1 MIEQTI
7 QVGNLQLRGR
17 IVMPPMATEQ
27 ADGGLVTP
35 SMGAY
40 YAARAKNPE
49 IGLIITEHS
58 YIEMRGKASRGQVSI
73 AEDEAIEGLSTI
85 TKAIHAAAEGIKVFA
100 QINHAGGYTS
110 RDITGTE
117 PVSAS
122 AGILKQEPARALT
135 KDEIL
140 QIEELF
146 AQAARRAQLAGYDG
160 VEIHSAHSYLLN
172 QFYSPLTNRR
182 TDEYGCQTME
192 NRLRMHLETIQKV
205 REKVG
210 ENFPIAVRLGGC
222 DYTPGGSTIEDS
234 VEASLMLQKAG
245 VDLLDLSGGMAAKG
259 RGRSFGPFRRHV
271 PVYSGGGFGAGL
283 VWADDAADQT
293 AGKCAC
299 AADGRDQNTGR
310 GGDAFGARRCRFDRY
325 RPGAFKRTVVKIT
338 GAA

>member
-1 MIEQTI
+1 MIEQNI

-35 SMGAY
+35 GMGAY

-73 AEDEAIEGLSTI
+73 AENEAIEGLSTI

-122 AGILKQEPARALT
+122 AGIFKQEPARALT

-234 VEASLMLQKAG
+234 VEASLLLQKAG
-245 VDLLDLSGGMAAKG
+245 VDLLDLSGGMCRYILEG
-259 RGRSFGPFRRHV
+259 VSEPGWFGQMTRQIKQQVNV
-271 PVYSGGGFGAGL
+271 PVLLTGGIKTRAEAETLLEQG
-283 VWADDAADQT
+283 AADLI
-293 AGKCAC
+293 GI
-299 AADGRDQNTGR
+299 GR
-310 GGDAFGARRCRFDRY
+310 ALLKE
-325 RPGAFKRTVVKIT
+325 PLLK
-338 GAA
+338 

>member
-35 SMGAY
+35 GMGAY

-172 QFYSPLTNRR
+172 QFYSPLTNHR
-182 TDEYGCQTME
+182 TDEYGSQTME

-234 VEASLMLQKAG
+234 VEASLLLQKAG
-245 VDLLDLSGGMAAKG
+245 VDLLDLSGGMCRYTLEG
-259 RGRSFGPFRRHV
+259 VSEPGWFGQMTRQIKQQVNV
-271 PVYSGGGFGAGL
+271 PVLLTGGIKTRAEAETLLEQG
-283 VWADDAADQT
+283 AADLI
-293 AGKCAC
+293 GI
-299 AADGRDQNTGR
+299 GR
-310 GGDAFGARRCRFDRY
+310 ALLKE
-325 RPGAFKRTVVKIT
+325 PLLK
-338 GAA
+338 

>member
-35 SMGAY
+35 GMGAY

-73 AEDEAIEGLSTI
+73 AENEAIEGLSTI

-122 AGILKQEPARALT
+122 AGIFKQEPARALT

-234 VEASLMLQKAG
+234 VEASLLLQKAG
-245 VDLLDLSGGMAAKG
+245 VDLLDLSGGMCRYILEG
-259 RGRSFGPFRRHV
+259 VSEPGWFGQMTRQIKQQVNV
-271 PVYSGGGFGAGL
+271 PVLLTGGIKTRAEAETLLEQG
-283 VWADDAADQT
+283 AADLI
-293 AGKCAC
+293 GI
-299 AADGRDQNTGR
+299 GR
-310 GGDAFGARRCRFDRY
+310 ALLKE
-325 RPGAFKRTVVKIT
+325 PLLK
-338 GAA
+338 

>member
-35 SMGAY
+35 GMGAY

-172 QFYSPLTNRR
+172 QFYSPLTNHR
-182 TDEYGCQTME
+182 TDEYGSQTME

-245 VDLLDLSGGMAAKG
+245 VDLLDLSGGMCRYILEG
-259 RGRSFGPFRRHV
+259 VSEPGWFGQMTRQIKQQVSV
-271 PVYSGGGFGAGL
+271 PVLLTGGIKTRAEAETLLEQG
-283 VWADDAADQT
+283 AADLI
-293 AGKCAC
+293 GI
-299 AADGRDQNTGR
+299 GR
-310 GGDAFGARRCRFDRY
+310 ALLKE
-325 RPGAFKRTVVKIT
+325 PLLK
-338 GAA
+338 

>member
-35 SMGAY
+35 GMGAY

-122 AGILKQEPARALT
+122 AGIFKQEPARALT

-234 VEASLMLQKAG
+234 VEASLLLQKAG
-245 VDLLDLSGGMAAKG
+245 VDLLDLSGGMCRYILEG
-259 RGRSFGPFRRHV
+259 VSEPGWFGQMTQQIKQQVNV
-271 PVYSGGGFGAGL
+271 PVLLTGGIKTRAEAETLLEQG
-283 VWADDAADQT
+283 AADLI
-293 AGKCAC
+293 GI
-299 AADGRDQNTGR
+299 GR
-310 GGDAFGARRCRFDRY
+310 ALLKE
-325 RPGAFKRTVVKIT
+325 PLLK
-338 GAA
+338 

>member
-172 QFYSPLTNRR
+172 QFYSPLTNHR
-182 TDEYGCQTME
+182 TDEYGSQTME

-234 VEASLMLQKAG
+234 VEASLLLQKAG
-245 VDLLDLSGGMAAKG
+245 VDLLDLSGGMCRYILEG
-259 RGRSFGPFRRHV
+259 VSEPGWFGQMTRQIKQQVNV
-271 PVYSGGGFGAGL
+271 PVLLTGGIKTRAEAETLLEQG
-283 VWADDAADQT
+283 AADLI
-293 AGKCAC
+293 GI
-299 AADGRDQNTGR
+299 GR
-310 GGDAFGARRCRFDRY
+310 ALLKE
-325 RPGAFKRTVVKIT
+325 PLLK
-338 GAA
+338 

>member
-182 TDEYGCQTME
+182 TDEYGS
-192 NRLRMHLETIQKV
+192 ETIQKV

-245 VDLLDLSGGMAAKG
+245 VDLLDLSGGMCRYILEG
-259 RGRSFGPFRRHV
+259 VSEPGWFGQMTHQIKQQVSV
-271 PVYSGGGFGAGL
+271 PVLLTGGIKTRAEAETLLEQG
-283 VWADDAADQT
+283 AADLI
-293 AGKCAC
+293 GLK
-299 AADGRDQNTGR
+299 
-310 GGDAFGARRCRFDRY
+310 RRALKSSGSFPVSKKHRE
-325 RPGAFKRTVVKIT
+325 GLL
-338 GAA
+338 

>member
-35 SMGAY
+35 GMGAY

-172 QFYSPLTNRR
+172 QFYSPLTNHR
-182 TDEYGCQTME
+182 TDEYGSQTME

-234 VEASLMLQKAG
+234 VEASLLLQKAG
-245 VDLLDLSGGMAAKG
+245 VDLLDLSGGMCRYILEG
-259 RGRSFGPFRRHV
+259 VSEPGWFGQMTRQIKQQVSV
-271 PVYSGGGFGAGL
+271 PVLLTGGIKTRAEAETLLEQG
-283 VWADDAADQT
+283 AADLI
-293 AGKCAC
+293 GI
-299 AADGRDQNTGR
+299 GR
-310 GGDAFGARRCRFDRY
+310 ALLKE
-325 RPGAFKRTVVKIT
+325 PLLK
-338 GAA
+338 

>member
-35 SMGAY
+35 GMGAY

-58 YIEMRGKASRGQVSI
+58 YIEMRGRASRGQVSI

-172 QFYSPLTNRR
+172 QFYSPLTNHR
-182 TDEYGCQTME
+182 TDEYGSQTME

-234 VEASLMLQKAG
+234 VEASLLLQKAG
-245 VDLLDLSGGMAAKG
+245 VDLLDLSGGMCRYILEG
-259 RGRSFGPFRRHV
+259 VSEPGWFGQMTQQIKQQVSV
-271 PVYSGGGFGAGL
+271 PVLLTGGIKTRAEAETLLEQG
-283 VWADDAADQT
+283 AADLI
-293 AGKCAC
+293 GI
-299 AADGRDQNTGR
+299 GR
-310 GGDAFGARRCRFDRY
+310 ALLKE
-325 RPGAFKRTVVKIT
+325 PLLK
-338 GAA
+338 

>member
-35 SMGAY
+35 GMGAY

-172 QFYSPLTNRR
+172 QFYSPLTNHR

-245 VDLLDLSGGMAAKG
+245 VDLLDLSGGMCRYILEG
-259 RGRSFGPFRRHV
+259 VSEPGWFGQMTRQIKQQVSV
-271 PVYSGGGFGAGL
+271 PVLLTGGIKTRAEAETLLEQG
-283 VWADDAADQT
+283 AADLI
-293 AGKCAC
+293 GI
-299 AADGRDQNTGR
+299 GR
-310 GGDAFGARRCRFDRY
+310 ALLKE
-325 RPGAFKRTVVKIT
+325 PLLK
-338 GAA
+338 

>member
-35 SMGAY
+35 GMGTY

-172 QFYSPLTNRR
+172 QFYSPLTNHR
-182 TDEYGCQTME
+182 TDEYGSQTME

-245 VDLLDLSGGMAAKG
+245 VDLLDLSGGMCRYILEG
-259 RGRSFGPFRRHV
+259 VSEPGWFGQMTQQIKQQVSV
-271 PVYSGGGFGAGL
+271 PVLLTGGIKTRAEAETLLEQG
-283 VWADDAADQT
+283 AADLI
-293 AGKCAC
+293 GI
-299 AADGRDQNTGR
+299 GR
-310 GGDAFGARRCRFDRY
+310 ALLKE
-325 RPGAFKRTVVKIT
+325 PLLK
-338 GAA
+338 

>member
-35 SMGAY
+35 GMGAY

-172 QFYSPLTNRR
+172 QFYSPLTNYR

-234 VEASLMLQKAG
+234 VEASLLLQKAG
-245 VDLLDLSGGMAAKG
+245 VDLLDLSGGMCRYILEG
-259 RGRSFGPFRRHV
+259 VSEPGWFGQMTRQIKQQVNV
-271 PVYSGGGFGAGL
+271 PVLLTGGIKTRAEAETLLEQG
-283 VWADDAADQT
+283 AADLI
-293 AGKCAC
+293 GI
-299 AADGRDQNTGR
+299 GR
-310 GGDAFGARRCRFDRY
+310 ALLKE
-325 RPGAFKRTVVKIT
+325 PLLK
-338 GAA
+338 

>member
-27 ADGGLVTP
+27 ADGGLITP
-35 SMGAY
+35 GMGAY

-172 QFYSPLTNRR
+172 QFYSPLTNHRM
-182 TDEYGCQTME
+182 DEYGCQTME

-234 VEASLMLQKAG
+234 VEASLLLQKAG
-245 VDLLDLSGGMAAKG
+245 VDLLDLSGGMCRYILEG
-259 RGRSFGPFRRHV
+259 VSEPGWFGQMTRQIKQQVNV
-271 PVYSGGGFGAGL
+271 PVLLTGGIKTRAEAETLLEQG
-283 VWADDAADQT
+283 AADLI
-293 AGKCAC
+293 GI
-299 AADGRDQNTGR
+299 GR
-310 GGDAFGARRCRFDRY
+310 ALLKE
-325 RPGAFKRTVVKIT
+325 PLLK
-338 GAA
+338 

>member
-85 TKAIHAAAEGIKVFA
+85 TKAIHAAAEGVKVFA

-122 AGILKQEPARALT
+122 AGIFKQEPARALT

-172 QFYSPLTNRR
+172 QFYSPLTNHR
-182 TDEYGCQTME
+182 TDEYGSQTME

-245 VDLLDLSGGMAAKG
+245 VDLLDLSGGMCRYILEG
-259 RGRSFGPFRRHV
+259 VSEPGWFGQMTRQIKQQVSV
-271 PVYSGGGFGAGL
+271 PVLLTGGIKTRAEAETLLEQG
-283 VWADDAADQT
+283 AADLI
-293 AGKCAC
+293 GI
-299 AADGRDQNTGR
+299 GR
-310 GGDAFGARRCRFDRY
+310 ALLKE
-325 RPGAFKRTVVKIT
+325 PLLK
-338 GAA
+338 

>member
-35 SMGAY
+35 GMGAY

-73 AEDEAIEGLSTI
+73 AENEAIEGLSTI

-172 QFYSPLTNRR
+172 QFYSPLTNHR
-182 TDEYGCQTME
+182 TDEYGSQTME

-234 VEASLMLQKAG
+234 VEASLLLQKAG
-245 VDLLDLSGGMAAKG
+245 VDLLDLSGGMCRYILEG
-259 RGRSFGPFRRHV
+259 VSEPGWFGQMTRQIKQQVNV
-271 PVYSGGGFGAGL
+271 PVLLTGGIKTRAEAETLLEQG
-283 VWADDAADQT
+283 AADLI
-293 AGKCAC
+293 GI
-299 AADGRDQNTGR
+299 GR
-310 GGDAFGARRCRFDRY
+310 ALLKE
-325 RPGAFKRTVVKIT
+325 PLLK
-338 GAA
+338 

>member
-35 SMGAY
+35 GMGAY

-73 AEDEAIEGLSTI
+73 AENEAIEGLSTI

-172 QFYSPLTNRR
+172 QFYSPLTNHR
-182 TDEYGCQTME
+182 TDEYGSQTME

-245 VDLLDLSGGMAAKG
+245 VDLLDLSGGMCRYILEG
-259 RGRSFGPFRRHV
+259 VSEPGWFGQMTQQIKQQVSV
-271 PVYSGGGFGAGL
+271 PVLLTGGIKTRAEAETLLEQG
-283 VWADDAADQT
+283 AADLI
-293 AGKCAC
+293 GI
-299 AADGRDQNTGR
+299 GR
-310 GGDAFGARRCRFDRY
+310 ALLKE
-325 RPGAFKRTVVKIT
+325 PLLK
-338 GAA
+338 

>member
-35 SMGAY
+35 GMGAY

-58 YIEMRGKASRGQVSI
+58 SIEMRGKASRGQVSI
-73 AEDEAIEGLSTI
+73 AENEAIEGLSTI

-172 QFYSPLTNRR
+172 QFYSPLTNHR
-182 TDEYGCQTME
+182 TDEYGSQTME

-245 VDLLDLSGGMAAKG
+245 VDLLDLSGGMCRYILEG
-259 RGRSFGPFRRHV
+259 VSEPGWFGQMTQQIKQQVSV
-271 PVYSGGGFGAGL
+271 PVLLTGGIKTRAEAETLLEQG
-283 VWADDAADQT
+283 AADLI
-293 AGKCAC
+293 GI
-299 AADGRDQNTGR
+299 GR
-310 GGDAFGARRCRFDRY
+310 ALLKE
-325 RPGAFKRTVVKIT
+325 PLLK
-338 GAA
+338 

>member
-35 SMGAY
+35 GMGAY

-73 AEDEAIEGLSTI
+73 AENEAIEGLSTI

-135 KDEIL
+135 KD
-140 QIEELF
+140 
-146 AQAARRAQLAGYDG
+146 
-160 VEIHSAHSYLLN
+160 
-172 QFYSPLTNRR
+172 
-182 TDEYGCQTME
+182 
-192 NRLRMHLETIQKV
+192 
-205 REKVG
+205 
-210 ENFPIAVRLGGC
+210 
-222 DYTPGGSTIEDS
+222 
-234 VEASLMLQKAG
+234 
-245 VDLLDLSGGMAAKG
+245 
-259 RGRSFGPFRRHV
+259 
-271 PVYSGGGFGAGL
+271 
-283 VWADDAADQT
+283 
-293 AGKCAC
+293 
-299 AADGRDQNTGR
+299 
-310 GGDAFGARRCRFDRY
+310 
-325 RPGAFKRTVVKIT
+325 
-338 GAA
+338 

>member
-35 SMGAY
+35 GMGAY

-172 QFYSPLTNRR
+172 QFYSPLTNHR
-182 TDEYGCQTME
+182 TDEYGSQTME

-245 VDLLDLSGGMAAKG
+245 VDLLDLSGGMCRYILEG
-259 RGRSFGPFRRHV
+259 VSEPGWFGQMTHQIKQQVSV
-271 PVYSGGGFGAGL
+271 PVLLTGGIKTRAEAETLLEQG
-283 VWADDAADQT
+283 AADLI
-293 AGKCAC
+293 GI
-299 AADGRDQNTGR
+299 GR
-310 GGDAFGARRCRFDRY
+310 ALLKE
-325 RPGAFKRTVVKIT
+325 PLLK
-338 GAA
+338 

>member
-35 SMGAY
+35 GMGAY

-122 AGILKQEPARALT
+122 AGIFKQEPARALT

-234 VEASLMLQKAG
+234 VEASLLLQKAG
-245 VDLLDLSGGMAAKG
+245 VDLLDLSGGMCRYILEG
-259 RGRSFGPFRRHV
+259 VSEPGWFGQMTRQIKQQVNV
-271 PVYSGGGFGAGL
+271 PVLLTGGIKTRAEAETLLEQG
-283 VWADDAADQT
+283 AADLI
-293 AGKCAC
+293 GI
-299 AADGRDQNTGR
+299 GR
-310 GGDAFGARRCRFDRY
+310 ALLKE
-325 RPGAFKRTVVKIT
+325 PLLK
-338 GAA
+338 

>member
-35 SMGAY
+35 GMGTY

-85 TKAIHAAAEGIKVFA
+85 TKAIHAAAEGVKVFA

-172 QFYSPLTNRR
+172 QFYSPLTNHR
-182 TDEYGCQTME
+182 TDEYGSQTME
-192 NRLRMHLETIQKV
+192 NRLRMNLETIQKV

-234 VEASLMLQKAG
+234 VEASLLLQKAG
-245 VDLLDLSGGMAAKG
+245 VDLLDLSGGMCRYILEG
-259 RGRSFGPFRRHV
+259 VSEPGWFGQMTQQIKQQVSV
-271 PVYSGGGFGAGL
+271 PVLLTGGIKTRAEAETLLEQG
-283 VWADDAADQT
+283 AADLI
-293 AGKCAC
+293 GI
-299 AADGRDQNTGR
+299 GR
-310 GGDAFGARRCRFDRY
+310 ALLKE
-325 RPGAFKRTVVKIT
+325 PLLK
-338 GAA
+338 

>member
-35 SMGAY
+35 GMGTY

-73 AEDEAIEGLSTI
+73 AENEAIEGLSTI
-85 TKAIHAAAEGIKVFA
+85 TKAIHAAAEGVKVFA

-172 QFYSPLTNRR
+172 QFYSPLTNHR
-182 TDEYGCQTME
+182 TDEYGSQTME

-245 VDLLDLSGGMAAKG
+245 VDLLDLSGGMCRYILEG
-259 RGRSFGPFRRHV
+259 VSEPGWFGQMTRQIKQQVSV
-271 PVYSGGGFGAGL
+271 PVLLTGGIKTRAEAETLLEQG
-283 VWADDAADQT
+283 AADLI
-293 AGKCAC
+293 GI
-299 AADGRDQNTGR
+299 GR
-310 GGDAFGARRCRFDRY
+310 ALLKE
-325 RPGAFKRTVVKIT
+325 PLLK
-338 GAA
+338 

>member
-35 SMGAY
+35 GMGTY

-85 TKAIHAAAEGIKVFA
+85 TKAIHAAAEGVKVFA

-122 AGILKQEPARALT
+122 ACILKQEPARALT

-172 QFYSPLTNRR
+172 QFYSPLTNHR
-182 TDEYGCQTME
+182 TDEYGSQTME

-245 VDLLDLSGGMAAKG
+245 VDLLDLSGGMCRYILEG
-259 RGRSFGPFRRHV
+259 VSEPGWFGQMTQQIKQQVSV
-271 PVYSGGGFGAGL
+271 PVLLTGGIKTRAEAETLLEQG
-283 VWADDAADQT
+283 AADLI
-293 AGKCAC
+293 GI
-299 AADGRDQNTGR
+299 GR
-310 GGDAFGARRCRFDRY
+310 ALLKE
-325 RPGAFKRTVVKIT
+325 PLLK
-338 GAA
+338 

>member
-35 SMGAY
+35 GMGAY

-172 QFYSPLTNRR
+172 QFYSPLTNHR
-182 TDEYGCQTME
+182 TDEYGSQTME

-234 VEASLMLQKAG
+234 VEASLLLQKAG
-245 VDLLDLSGGMAAKG
+245 VDLLDLSGGMCRYILEG
-259 RGRSFGPFRRHV
+259 VSEPGWFGQMTRQIKQQVNV
-271 PVYSGGGFGAGL
+271 PVLLTGGIKTRAEAETLLEQG
-283 VWADDAADQT
+283 AADLI
-293 AGKCAC
+293 GI
-299 AADGRDQNTGR
+299 GR
-310 GGDAFGARRCRFDRY
+310 ALLKE
-325 RPGAFKRTVVKIT
+325 PLLK
-338 GAA
+338 

>member
-35 SMGAY
+35 GMGAY

-182 TDEYGCQTME
+182 TDEYGSQTME
-192 NRLRMHLETIQKV
+192 NRLRMHLETIQKI

-245 VDLLDLSGGMAAKG
+245 VDLLDLSGGMCRYILEG
-259 RGRSFGPFRRHV
+259 VSEPGWFGQMTHQIKQQVSV
-271 PVYSGGGFGAGL
+271 PVLPTGGIKTRAEAETLLEQG
-283 VWADDAADQT
+283 AADLI
-293 AGKCAC
+293 GI
-299 AADGRDQNTGR
+299 GR
-310 GGDAFGARRCRFDRY
+310 ALLKE
-325 RPGAFKRTVVKIT
+325 PLLK
-338 GAA
+338 

>member
-35 SMGAY
+35 GMGAY

-73 AEDEAIEGLSTI
+73 AENEAIEGLSTI

-172 QFYSPLTNRR
+172 QFYSPLTNHR
-182 TDEYGCQTME
+182 TDEYGSQTME

-234 VEASLMLQKAG
+234 VEASLLLQKAG
-245 VDLLDLSGGMAAKG
+245 VDLLDLSGGMCRYTLEG
-259 RGRSFGPFRRHV
+259 VSEPGWFGQMTRQIKQQVNV
-271 PVYSGGGFGAGL
+271 PVLLTGGIKTRAEAETLLEQG
-283 VWADDAADQT
+283 AADLI
-293 AGKCAC
+293 GI
-299 AADGRDQNTGR
+299 GR
-310 GGDAFGARRCRFDRY
+310 ALLKE
-325 RPGAFKRTVVKIT
+325 PLLK
-338 GAA
+338 

>member
-35 SMGAY
+35 GMGTY

-110 RDITGTE
+110 QDITGTE

-122 AGILKQEPARALT
+122 AGIFKQEPARALT

-234 VEASLMLQKAG
+234 VEASLLLQKAG
-245 VDLLDLSGGMAAKG
+245 VDLLDLSGGMCRYILEG
-259 RGRSFGPFRRHV
+259 VSEPGWFGQMTQQIKQQVSV
-271 PVYSGGGFGAGL
+271 PVLLTGGIKTRAEAETLLEQG
-283 VWADDAADQT
+283 AADLI
-293 AGKCAC
+293 GI
-299 AADGRDQNTGR
+299 GR
-310 GGDAFGARRCRFDRY
+310 ALLKE
-325 RPGAFKRTVVKIT
+325 PLLK
-338 GAA
+338 